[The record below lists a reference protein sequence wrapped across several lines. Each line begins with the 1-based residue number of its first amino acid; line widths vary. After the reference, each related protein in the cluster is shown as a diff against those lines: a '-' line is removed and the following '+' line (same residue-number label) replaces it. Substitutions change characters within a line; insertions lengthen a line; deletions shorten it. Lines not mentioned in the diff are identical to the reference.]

1 MAGKIIDASVF
12 KNNTENILQIIA
24 DKVYEI
30 VDYTDEEIGNLLELS
45 PEQVMTLVAVIND
58 NIIAK
63 NKVFSS
69 YYTNKLI
76 QDATIE
82 ANKYA
87 DELIGTLVNISLEVV
102 DTLPETSE
110 SNVIYILKI

>member
-69 YYTNKLI
+69 YYTNKLQQSKQI
-76 QDATIE
+76 NMQM
-82 ANKYA
+82 N
-87 DELIGTLVNISLEVV
+87 
-102 DTLPETSE
+102 
-110 SNVIYILKI
+110 